1 MEIENSSQIRL
12 RRAIY
17 KWEALLEL
25 LEGSMVD
32 PSNGKLI
39 SGSSTA
45 SPLLRRRQLEVALTI
60 SDLHQR
66 QRWAKRKRAMEAEYE
81 GDVDDDN
88 QTGPDQ
94 NQDRLENAVAML
106 LKRHSMGI
114 QIDDSVL
121 DKLLPSG
128 LDVDTCGVG
137 ELLIKY
143 PIAVQALLGHLY
155 KPGPTR
161 ITSPSTKNKCAR
173 LIALSMFAA
182 EKSEQMEVNLA
193 AEQSGKNAATDVND
207 DDDNTGDE
215 VQTKNEVTVT
225 QQIVQGSVYCEQLE
239 TMISFLVTT
248 KDSDLTSRR
257 QKGCLTVGEK
267 LCLLALSITPIGL
280 GVAMWA
286 REFTQGKEY
295 ATAASYPTL
304 SQSILSL
311 VRLVALRHPFA
322 RPDALHVGLALIRH
336 TNSEVSYQKVNSIK
350 ECALRLLIFLMIEGD
365 IVPVLSALTQR
376 VQQVG
381 NSELDA
387 SLIRYFV
394 GGVLDV
400 VQSPVSPIF
409 MRMFGLFLM
418 SSNVM
423 DAVRS
428 SYFAESNRKK
438 LLALVN
444 AFYSSNPSRSQKD
457 SAQEDVRSLVSALIS
472 TYR

>member
-1 MEIENSSQIRL
+1 
-12 RRAIY
+12 
-17 KWEALLEL
+17 
-25 LEGSMVD
+25 MVD
-32 PSNGKLI
+32 PYNVKLI
-39 SGSSTA
+39 SGSSTTA

-66 QRWAKRKRAMEAEYE
+66 QRSAKRKRIMEAT
-81 GDVDDDN
+81 DDDDDIDGN
-88 QTGPDQ
+88 QGGDD
-94 NQDRLENAVAML
+94 NIQDRLETAVAML

-137 ELLIKY
+137 NILIKY
-143 PIAVQALLGHLY
+143 PIAVQALLGHLF

-182 EKSEQMEVNLA
+182 EKFVKIENNIASEEFGDANVENPNGDGD
-193 AEQSGKNAATDVND
+193 SIND
-207 DDDNTGDE
+207 E
-215 VQTKNEVTVT
+215 EAQAKNEVTVT
-225 QQIVQGSVYCEQLE
+225 QKIVQGSVYCEQLE
-239 TMISFLVTT
+239 TVISFLVTT
-248 KDSDLTSRR
+248 KDSELTESRR
-257 QKGCLTVGEK
+257 QKACLTVGEK
-267 LCLLALSITPIGL
+267 LCLLALSISPVGL

-286 REFTQGKEY
+286 KEFTHGKDF
-295 ATAASYPTL
+295 AASASYPTL

-322 RPDALHVGLALIRH
+322 RSDTLHVGLAFIRH

-350 ECALRLLIFLMIEGD
+350 ECALRLLIFLLVEGD
-365 IVPVLSALTQR
+365 IVPVFSALTQR

-381 NSELDA
+381 SSELDA

-394 GGVLDV
+394 GSVLDV
-400 VQSPVSPIF
+400 VQSPVSTIF

-418 SSNVM
+418 SSNVI

-428 SYFAESNRKK
+428 TYFAELNRKK
-438 LLALVN
+438 LLALIN
-444 AFYSSNPSRSQKD
+444 AFYTSNSQND
-457 SAQEDVRSLVSALIS
+457 SACEEMRSLVSTLIS